1 MAIKLDK
8 LQRQDKKNLELETG
22 HTFTAREY
30 LINTGK
36 LKDEWGNRDT
46 SNFFSGNAHKVGI
59 GDNTTSTVNA
69 FAKYAQQMGQK
80 NHRNQLAR
88 GRYNKKRPVETW
100 NDDFYKMPESNYK
113 YKSGKGFKVK
123 F

>member
-46 SNFFSGNAHKVGI
+46 GSILKNRTYQNDAFSVG
-59 GDNTTSTVNA
+59 STVNA
-69 FAKYAQQMGQK
+69 FGKYAQQMGQK